1 MRHWSDDKMSAFDTA
16 VRAELIKLEAMRAS
30 SMGVSKAYARKVVA
44 RDTRLAPGTLENI
57 RNKRTKGVRGWIAE
71 TIRNALLRELEREI
85 ARLTH
90 EHQCLLA
97 SGASHRD
104 SEMEQVGADLARVR
118 QSLDAMK

>member
-1 MRHWSDDKMSAFDTA
+1 MCPRSEDEMSAFDST
-16 VRAELIKLEAMRAS
+16 VRAELIKLEGIRAS
-30 SMGVSKAYARKVVA
+30 RLGVSKVHARKAVA

-57 RNKRTKGVRGWIAE
+57 RKQRTKGVRGWIAE